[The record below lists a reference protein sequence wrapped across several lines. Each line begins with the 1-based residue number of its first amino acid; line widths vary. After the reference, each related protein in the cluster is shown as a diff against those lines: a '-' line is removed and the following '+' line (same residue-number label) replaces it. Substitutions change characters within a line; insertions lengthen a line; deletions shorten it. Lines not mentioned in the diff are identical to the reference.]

1 MMDLLDSIFM
11 DKDLQSVKNSNSKF
25 DQDNNYEEYKFLT
38 NKLKSIKESIILLEK
53 YITDKLI

>member
-1 MMDLLDSIFM
+1 M
-11 DKDLQSVKNSNSKF
+11 DKDLQSVENSNSKF